1 MSVYDVDEAYD
12 ESDWETAFEDLGSD
26 EARRRRRRR
35 GGRQPRVRLSTPGS
49 ASRAATTPAA
59 VRREI
64 EAGRRRDQQIAR
76 AVNETDSDLN
86 TLEGRLTKANRDLG
100 RLRTLALVSL
110 LLPRPLGT
118 QRLTIGQAG
127 SPAEPRLEFTT
138 DTNRP
143 GVDVVTGAG
152 AGGPDITSLLLFL
165 TLGRDIGSTGRPG
178 ANSTNDMLPILLLV
192 LLPSLT
198 GQAGGQPGQA
208 NQSSLLLVLLLSGAL
223 S

>member
-1 MSVYDVDEAYD
+1 MSVYGVDESYD
-12 ESDWETAFEDLGSD
+12 ESDWEAAFEDLGSD

-35 GGRQPRVRLSTPGS
+35 GGRRPRVRLSTAGS
-49 ASRAATTPAA
+49 ASRPATTPTA

-86 TLEGRLTKANRDLG
+86 TLEGRLTKANRDIG

-110 LLPRPLGT
+110 LVPRPLTT
-118 QRLTIGQAG
+118 QRLTLDVS
-127 SPAEPRLEFTT
+127 SPADPRLVTTT
-138 DTNRP
+138 DTSRP

-152 AGGPDITSLLLFL
+152 TGLDVTSLLLFL

-178 ANSTNDMLPILLLV
+178 ASSSNDMLPLLLLV
-192 LLPSLT
+192 LLPGLT
-198 GQAGGQPGQA
+198 GQAGQTGGQA
-208 NQSSLLLVLLLSGAL
+208 NQSTLLLVLLLSGAL
-223 S
+223 T

>member
-1 MSVYDVDEAYD
+1 MSVYGVDESYD
-12 ESDWETAFEDLGSD
+12 ESDWEAAFEDLGSD

-35 GGRQPRVRLSTPGS
+35 GGRRPRVRFSTAGS
-49 ASRAATTPAA
+49 ASRPATTPTA

-86 TLEGRLTKANRDLG
+86 TLEGRLTKANRDIG

-110 LLPRPLGT
+110 LVPRPLTT
-118 QRLTIGQAG
+118 QRLTLDVS
-127 SPAEPRLEFTT
+127 SPADPRLVTTT
-138 DTNRP
+138 DTSRP

-152 AGGPDITSLLLFL
+152 TGLDVTSLLLFL

-178 ANSTNDMLPILLLV
+178 ASSSNDMLPLLLLV
-192 LLPSLT
+192 LLPGLT
-198 GQAGGQPGQA
+198 GQAGQTGGQA
-208 NQSSLLLVLLLSGAL
+208 NQSTLLLVLLLSGAL
-223 S
+223 T

>member
-1 MSVYDVDEAYD
+1 MSVYGVDESYD
-12 ESDWETAFEDLGSD
+12 ESDWEAAFEDLGSD

-35 GGRQPRVRLSTPGS
+35 GGRRPRVLLSTGGS
-49 ASRAATTPAA
+49 PSRPATTPTA

-86 TLEGRLTKANRDLG
+86 TLEGRLTKANRDIG

-110 LLPRPLGT
+110 LVPRPLTT
-118 QRLTIGQAG
+118 QRLTLDVS
-127 SPAEPRLEFTT
+127 SPADPRLVTTT
-138 DTNRP
+138 DTSRP

-152 AGGPDITSLLLFL
+152 TGLDVTSLLLFL

-178 ANSTNDMLPILLLV
+178 ASSSNDMLPLLLLV
-192 LLPSLT
+192 LLPGLT
-198 GQAGGQPGQA
+198 GQAGQTGGQA
-208 NQSSLLLVLLLSGAL
+208 NQSTLLLVLLLSGAL
-223 S
+223 T